1 METVTNWH
9 KFENNPLFHG
19 TGNMVLKKMNGF
31 YLILNPD
38 LPNMMVADTLG
49 VEIFRLCN
57 GKRSANEVIKEAS
70 SKLQLDEESVKNYVQ
85 SLIHAGFLATSPP
98 FSIKAL
104 RTADKLRSLVLHLTE
119 GCNLR
124 CKHCYFASE
133 ASVEG
138 ELSKSEFLSVIQQFA
153 ELGGESLLIT
163 GGEPLLEKEKLYAV
177 IKEAKKNKIDRIL
190 VNTNGT
196 LLTEFDA
203 VFFKENNVNV
213 GVSLDGATPQTH
225 DYIRGKGAF
234 EKAVEGI
241 KILLAHGI
249 TTTIGTT
256 LMKPNL
262 HEAHEI
268 LYLAKKLG
276 LPSINY
282 VVLKTKG
289 RATDNRLTLEFTVEE
304 LMATMKRILRTSK
317 ETGVKSSFE
326 ELQPSA
332 INMTKRDLCGAG
344 IGLLGLAANGD
355 VYPCD
360 ALHEAPLRA
369 GNIRE
374 KSLGEIW
381 KNSPILKSFQELS
394 VTIIEGCRDC
404 EFKFICGNGC
414 PADSFVAYGTF
425 KKCSPLCP
433 MYKEIFDYMISEA
446 ANELWRETMEE
457 NKPMSDLSIS

>member
-1 METVTNWH
+1 MLDWH
-9 KFENNPLFHG
+9 KLENNPLYYG
-19 TGNMVLKKMNGF
+19 SSSMVLKKMNGF

-38 LPNMMVADTLG
+38 QPNMMVADVIG
-49 VEIFRLCN
+49 VKIFQFCD
-57 GKRSANEVIKEAS
+57 GKRSAKKVIKDAS
-70 SKLQLDEESVKNYVQ
+70 SKLQLDEENVKDYVQ
-85 SLIHAGFLATSPP
+85 SLINAGFLVTTPP
-98 FSIKAL
+98 SSIKTT
-104 RTADKLRSLVLHLTE
+104 READKLRSLVLHLTE

-124 CKHCYFASE
+124 CKHCYFAAE
-133 ASVEG
+133 TSVKD

-196 LLTEFDA
+196 LITEFDA
-203 VFFKENNVNV
+203 AFFEENHVNV
-213 GVSLDGATPQTH
+213 GVSLDGATPITH

-234 EKAVEGI
+234 EKAVNGI
-241 KILLAHGI
+241 KILLRHGI

-262 HEAHEI
+262 HEAPEI
-268 LYLAKKLG
+268 LHLAKKLG
-276 LPSINY
+276 LPSVNY
-282 VVLKTKG
+282 VILKTKG
-289 RATDNRLTLEFTVEE
+289 RATNYRLTLEFTVEE
-304 LMATMKRILRTSK
+304 LMSTMKRILRTSK

-332 INMTKRDLCGAG
+332 TNMTKRDLCGAG

-381 KNSPILKSFQELS
+381 RNSPILKAFQELS
-394 VTIIEGCRDC
+394 VTTIEGCSSC

-414 PADSFVAYGTF
+414 PADSFIVYGTF
-425 KKCSPLCP
+425 KKCSPFCP
-433 MYKEIFDYMISEA
+433 MYKEIFNYMISEA
-446 ANELWRETMEE
+446 ANELWKEATKREQMR
-457 NKPMSDLSIS
+457 P